1 MMGRDAPPPDLRAT
15 MLLLLSILL
24 IGVLVGLGLGGDP
37 RNLGDV
43 SIRFWWLIPL
53 ALLLQIVPIPQ
64 GDTGPTRLLPVAA
77 VLLSYV
83 ALIVAILAN
92 WRLRGFLL
100 ILVGVVLNFIVIGMN
115 HGMPVTEGALERAE
129 NPELQE
135 GLPGGRGAKHHLA
148 TERDVLLPLADV
160 IAFGQPFGVV
170 VSAGDV
176 AIDVGG
182 SMFLA
187 SAILGRPERPRRRS
201 KPPPR
206 TAPQAEMWGTRR

>member
-1 MMGRDAPPPDLRAT
+1 

-53 ALLLQIVPIPQ
+53 ALVLQILPIPQ

-83 ALIVAILAN
+83 ALIVVVLGN

-129 NPELQE
+129 NPELRA
-135 GLPGGRGAKHHLA
+135 GLPGERGAKHHLA

-182 SMFLA
+182 SVFLG
-187 SAILGRPERPRRRS
+187 SAILGRPERQRRRLKS
-201 KPPPR
+201 PPP
-206 TAPQAEMWGTRR
+206 TVPQAEMWGTRR